1 MSTRLAD
8 RLSAVRRRY
17 FVGRAAERALFQAAL
32 AAPELPFLVLYI
44 CGPGGVGKTA
54 LLREFVAL
62 AGEADIAAC
71 AVDARDFEPT
81 PDAFLTALRL
91 ALGVGPAE
99 ASPASGVAAV
109 SGTVA
114 VLAARE
120 GRTVILVD
128 TCERLAPLDN
138 WLRDVFL
145 PQLPADVLVV
155 LAGRNPLSPAW
166 RSDPGWQTL
175 VRVVPLRNLS
185 PDESRR
191 YLSQRNVPAG
201 QQQAVMDFT
210 HGHPLALSLVA
221 DTFAQREA
229 VVFRP
234 EDAPD
239 IIKTLLEQF
248 VQKAPGPAHRAALE
262 ACAQV
267 RTLSESLL
275 AAMLNLPDPHE
286 LFDWLRELSFIEA
299 GPLGLFLHDLAR
311 EALVA
316 DLRWR
321 HPDWY
326 RELHCRARA
335 FYVGRLGATDRA
347 NQQHLLFD
355 LVFLH
360 RDNPAVRPFFE
371 WAEGGSILPD
381 AMRGEDRA
389 ALRAMVARH
398 EGEAS
403 AQIAARWCEHQP
415 EGFLVFRDPG
425 RQPIGFMEL
434 LALER
439 TTAAERQADPAAQAT
454 WAYLQAHA
462 ALRPG
467 ERATIFRFWM
477 AAETYQAVSPVQS
490 LVFIQAVSH
499 YLTTPGLAY
508 TFFPCAEAE
517 FWAPV
522 LAYADLA
529 RLPEADFE
537 VGGRRY
543 GVYGHDWRVTPP
555 AAWLTL
561 LGEREVGEAAAVAS
575 APRLA
580 EQVVVLS
587 QPDFAAAVRDAL
599 RDFVRPDLLRSNPL
613 ARSRLVWGAAQR
625 AGASAGA
632 GDRAAI
638 LQALITEAAAALQAS
653 PRDLK
658 LYRAL
663 HHTYFQPAA
672 TQEQAAELL
681 DLPFSTYRR
690 HLTAEIAQVT
700 EALRGRE
707 VGGA

>member
-1 MSTRLAD
+1 MSTRLAE
-8 RLSAVRRRY
+8 RLSNMRRRY
-17 FVGRAAERALFQAAL
+17 FVGRGGERALFQAAL

-54 LLREFVAL
+54 LLREFAAL
-62 AGEADIAAC
+62 AGEAGVSAC
-71 AVDARDFEPT
+71 MVDARDFEPT

-91 ALGVGPAE
+91 ALGVDPEE
-99 ASPASGVAAV
+99 AALFSTAAV
-109 SGTVA
+109 SRVA
-114 VLAARE
+114 ATLAARE

-166 RSDPGWQTL
+166 RADPGWQTL
-175 VRVVPLRNLS
+175 LRVAPLRNLS

-191 YLSQRNVPAG
+191 YLGQRNVPTA
-201 QQQAVMDFT
+201 QRQAVLDFT

-221 DTFAQREA
+221 DTFAQRAA

-248 VQKAPGPAHRAALE
+248 VQKVPGPAHRAALE

-267 RTLSESLL
+267 RTLTEPLL

-299 GPLGLFLHDLAR
+299 GPLGLFPHDLAR

-326 RELHCRARA
+326 RELHRRARVS
-335 FYVGRLGATDRA
+335 YVGRLNATDRA
-347 NQQHLLFD
+347 GQLHLLFD

-381 AMRGEDRA
+381 VMREEDQA
-389 ALRAMVARH
+389 ALVAMVARH

-403 AQIAARWCEHQP
+403 AQIAADWCARQG

-425 RQPIGFMEL
+425 QQPIGFMAL

-439 TTAAERQADPAAQAT
+439 TTAADRQADPAARVT
-454 WAYLQAHA
+454 WTYLQTRA
-462 ALRPG
+462 ALRAG
-467 ERATIFRFWM
+467 ERATLFRFWM

-490 LVFIQAVSH
+490 LVFIQAVNH

-537 VGGRRY
+537 VGGRCY
-543 GVYGHDWRVTPP
+543 GVYGHDWRITPP

-561 LGEREVGEAAAVAS
+561 LGEREVGEAVAVAS
-575 APRLA
+575 TPRLA

-587 QPDFAAAVRDAL
+587 QSDFAAAVRDAL

-613 ARSRLVWGAAQR
+613 VRSRLVLDVVQR
-625 AGASAGA
+625 TGASAG
-632 GDRAAI
+632 DRVGV
-638 LQALITEAAAALQAS
+638 LQALIAEAAAALQAS
-653 PRDLK
+653 PRDAK

-672 TQEQAAELL
+672 TQEQAAEIL

-690 HLTAEIAQVT
+690 HLTAGIAQVT
-700 EALRGRE
+700 EVLWSRE
-707 VGGA
+707 VGERDA